1 MNKWMVLTP
10 GRSGSTFIVESISLT
25 NSIRPFNDSLSMV
38 HSLNDINFNI
48 DTVDQLNFQPG
59 NVWHSHN
66 LNSLNFVDNNTELII
81 STRSIKE
88 ITVSFEL
95 AKLTKIWHFKNNN
108 SELNQARKNDI
119 SKLTSF
125 EISPASFVNQYNLMK
140 NWYMACREILET
152 KKLHYKVIDY
162 SEFANN
168 NEKIFDILKISKN
181 NLTDIVTKIPYN
193 IENIIKILHF
203 LYGIVDLK
211 NDSAYNLMTQKY
223 E

>member
-1 MNKWMVLTP
+1 MVLTP
-10 GRSGSTFIVESISLT
+10 GRSGSTIIVESISLT

-108 SELNQARKNDI
+108 SELNRARKNNI

-125 EISPASFVNQYNLMK
+125 EISPVSFVNQYNLMK

-193 IENIIKILHF
+193 IENIITNLHF
-203 LYGIVDLK
+203 LYGLVDLK

>member
-1 MNKWMVLTP
+1 
-10 GRSGSTFIVESISLT
+10 
-25 NSIRPFNDSLSMV
+25 MV

-48 DTVDQLNFQPG
+48 DTVDQLNFRPG

-108 SELNQARKNDI
+108 SELNRARKNNI
-119 SKLTSF
+119 SKLKSF
-125 EISPASFVNQYNLMK
+125 EISPVSFVNQYNLMK

-193 IENIIKILHF
+193 IENIITNLHF
-203 LYGIVDLK
+203 LYGLVDLK

>member
-1 MNKWMVLTP
+1 MVY
-10 GRSGSTFIVESISLT
+10 
-25 NSIRPFNDSLSMV
+25 
-38 HSLNDINFNI
+38 LNDNEMLLKCPMQKNINFNI
-48 DTVDQLNFQPG
+48 DTVDQLDFQPG

-66 LNSLNFVDNNTELII
+66 LNSLNFVDNNTKLII

-193 IENIIKILHF
+193 IENIITNLHF
-203 LYGIVDLK
+203 LYGLVDLK

>member
-10 GRSGSTFIVESISLT
+10 GRSGSTFIVESISLI
-25 NSIRPFNDSLSMV
+25 NSIRPFNDSLSTV

-48 DTVDQLNFQPG
+48 DTIDKLDFQPG

-66 LNSLNFVDNNTELII
+66 LNSLNFVDNDTELII

-108 SELNQARKNDI
+108 SELNQTRKKNI

-125 EISPASFVNQYNLMK
+125 EISPASFINQYNLMK
-140 NWYMACREILET
+140 NWYMACRKILET

-168 NEKIFDILKISKN
+168 NEKIFDILKISKT

-193 IENIIKILHF
+193 IENIITNLYF
-203 LYGIVDLK
+203 LYGLVDLE